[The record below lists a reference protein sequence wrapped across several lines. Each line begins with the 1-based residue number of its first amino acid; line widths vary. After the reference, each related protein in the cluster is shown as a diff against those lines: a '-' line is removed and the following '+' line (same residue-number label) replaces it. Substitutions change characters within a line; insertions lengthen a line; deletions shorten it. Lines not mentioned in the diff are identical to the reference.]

1 MKSKTSLHRPWRTKF
16 ALRCLRQRPAAEEFV
31 RSVRDSCRENDLIPV
46 GVRVVIGVSGGPDSL
61 ALLNA
66 LHELSGPLKLG
77 IIVAHLDHGLRRG
90 SAADAAFVRTT
101 AARLGLP
108 FHGARTDVAKLASRR
123 KCSVEEAGRLA
134 RYSFF
139 YRTARNVGAGVVAVG
154 HNRDD
159 QAETVL
165 MRLLRGASASGL
177 GGIAPKRRLDDPLAS
192 IASGAG
198 AARHTPASLASRS
211 GPGRPV
217 SLVRP
222 LLDLSRAEIEGYLA
236 ARRIR
241 PRRDPTN
248 RNTGFLRNKIR
259 HELIPLLERKYNP
272 QLRALLARTA
282 RTLQEEDGLLESVAV
297 ASLLRIAE
305 ARRAGVALDARGL
318 NGLPLPVRRRVLR
331 LAAVR
336 AGAVLNRLTRSHLDA
351 LVRLAGVETGETHI
365 PGAVARRA
373 GTRLVIG

>member
-1 MKSKTSLHRPWRTKF
+1 MRKKAPPHCPSP
-16 ALRCLRQRPAAEEFV
+16 EEFV
-31 RSVRDSCRENDLIPV
+31 RSVRTACLENDLIPV
-46 GVRVVIGVSGGPDSL
+46 GSRVVSGVSGGPDSM
-61 ALLNA
+61 ALLHV
-66 LHELSGPLKLG
+66 LHELSGEFKLG
-77 IIVAHLDHGLRRG
+77 ITVAHLDHGLRRG
-90 SAADAAFVRTT
+90 SAADAAFVRN
-101 AARLGLP
+101 AARRLGLP
-108 FHGARTDVAKLASRR
+108 FRGAHTDVQKLATRR

-139 YRTARNVGAGVVAVG
+139 HRTARAAGAGVVAVG

-159 QAETVL
+159 QAETML

-177 GGIAPKRRLDDPLAS
+177 GGIAPKRRLDDPLAL
-192 IASGAG
+192 
-198 AARHTPASLASRS
+198 R
-211 GPGRPV
+211 PGKPGPV

-236 ARRIR
+236 ARRVR

-297 ASLLRIAE
+297 ASLLRIAV
-305 ARRAGVALDARGL
+305 AQRAGIALDAPGL

-331 LAAVR
+331 LAAVK
-336 AGAVLNRLTRSHLDA
+336 AGAVLNRLTRAHLDA
-351 LVRLAGVETGETHI
+351 LVRLAMAEEGETHI

-373 GTRLVIG
+373 GARLVIG